1 MFAEFERLRRPNAE
15 AIAAMA
21 LENYV
26 EMRDAV
32 RDPRFQLQKQL
43 GFLLEERNPGM
54 FVPRY
59 SMVMFH
65 HLPYS
70 EAQQRGAIQQRILDA
85 LTDGRDGSGWRGP
98 GPG

>member
-1 MFAEFERLRRPNAE
+1 
-15 AIAAMA
+15 MA

-32 RDPRFQLQKQL
+32 RDPRFMLQKKL

-65 HLPYS
+65 HLPY
-70 EAQQRGAIQQRILDA
+70 ADARARGAVQQRILDT
-85 LTDGRDGSGWRGP
+85 LTEDVTDVEQVDLARADSLVWAELGGLERVK
-98 GPG
+98 